1 MEKTAE
7 NFLFSATK
15 RIVFSTYIY
24 VNKMFFYER
33 GKVKQ

>member
-24 VNKMFFYER
+24 VNKMLFYER

>member
-24 VNKMFFYER
+24 VNKMLEKYKGE
-33 GKVKQ
+33 K

>member
-15 RIVFSTYIY
+15 RIIFSTYIY
-24 VNKMFFYER
+24 VNKMLFL
-33 GKVKQ
+33 

>member
-15 RIVFSTYIY
+15 HIIFSTYIY
-24 VNKMFFYER
+24 VNKMLFYER
-33 GKVKQ
+33 RKVKQ

>member
-15 RIVFSTYIY
+15 HIIFSTYIY
-24 VNKMFFYER
+24 VNKMLFL
-33 GKVKQ
+33 

>member
-15 RIVFSTYIY
+15 HIIFSTYIY
-24 VNKMFFYER
+24 VNKMLF
-33 GKVKQ
+33 